1 MRESGP
7 PAPDAAGD
15 EVVERRCHVTLLFSD
30 LCDYTPMS
38 EALDPEET
46 DELRQSI
53 SRLAHEVIPKHG
65 GAINQFVG
73 DSILAVFGFPTAEE
87 DEVRRA
93 VDAALELHQ
102 AVSREWSAKPPK
114 GFRIQLHSGVHAGLV
129 FVRKGDP
136 LAGKYELTGDTVN
149 TASRLCT
156 VAGRDEILV
165 SQETLRGVEPFF
177 DVEHRGAIKL
187 KGKQRP
193 MLAYRVRGRSAA
205 ETRFDAS
212 TLRGLS
218 HFVGREAQLA
228 ALESAV
234 SSAVGGRGNALC
246 LVGDAGIGKTRLLDE
261 FKRRSTAAGL
271 TVYRGGCENYGGVAP
286 LRPFLQIAR
295 EVLPVPKLLPVEQ
308 TYLSVERGLTAIDE
322 SLRDHLP
329 AVLKLLSLK
338 PWRDTSSAEEQQLAV
353 IAATTEL
360 LLALGRARPLLLII
374 DDWQWAD
381 GASTQVLGRL
391 MRVIHDK
398 PILIV
403 IAAREVGAEDPVLG
417 PARKVELLP
426 FTEDES
432 QRAVHG
438 LLLRQ
443 VENATA
449 LRIHQRSGGNP
460 LFLEEICQSLPAS
473 GELELGISPAAVPV
487 TVRGLLQMRVERLEA
502 RPQRLLALASV
513 LGNEFPIWLLHTLS
527 DDPDLEETLEV
538 LKRFGFLYETE
549 AAGTLRFKHGIARE
563 VVYDSV
569 RVRERRRLH
578 GQVAHT
584 IKTRFSGVGLVD
596 QYEALASHYAG
607 AHDFGEALEFAELAG
622 DKAAVSSALDHARS
636 QYAAALAHVDQ
647 LPEHEELTRRWLAI
661 VPKWA
666 NACVFSPSRDQLAV
680 LTRAVTLAEK
690 VGDYGALCQAE
701 YWIGWIQ
708 YALGDQERAVSHS
721 NRALGFAERANHE
734 PLIAQLLSNLGQSH
748 AAAGRYDEALAYLER
763 GIEMK
768 RLRAGG
774 SRKATLPVG
783 FAYALGCRGLV
794 YGDRGDFN
802 AAYVQVQE
810 ALELVRD
817 SGHAVEG
824 SLLCLLGMIQLMQ
837 GRWQD
842 ALHTAAR
849 GRATAERVNGP
860 YVLAICQTVSGYA
873 RWVLE
878 RSQGALEEL
887 KRAIAWLERREIGL
901 YLGFGYAHLAHAS
914 LVANAREAASDYA
927 ARAVA
932 RAETGDPLGEALG
945 ERVLSQLHALA
956 GDRVQALAHGELA
969 VASAAR
975 RGSARDTA
983 LARLTLGELHRDWG
997 EIEASRP
1004 LLVAV
1009 RGEFEQMAMNWH
1021 RAEAERLLRLA

>member
-7 PAPDAAGD
+7 PAPDPTASD
-15 EVVERRCHVTLLFSD
+15 VVERRCHVTLLFSD

-53 SRLAHEVIPKHG
+53 GRLAHEVIPKHG

-73 DSILAVFGFPTAEE
+73 DSILAVFGLPTAEE

-93 VDAALELHQ
+93 VEAALELHQ
-102 AVSREWSAKPPK
+102 AVEQEWSAKAPQ
-114 GFRIQLHSGVHAGLV
+114 GFRIQLHSGIHAGLV

-177 DVEHRGAIKL
+177 DTELLEATKL

-193 MLAYRVRGRSAA
+193 MLAYRVRGRSSA
-205 ETRFDAS
+205 ETRFEAS

-218 HFVGREAQLA
+218 QFVGREAQLA
-228 ALESAV
+228 ALQDAV
-234 SSAVGGRGNALC
+234 SSAAAGRGNALC

-261 FKRRSTAAGL
+261 FKRRSAAAGL
-271 TVYRGGCENYGGVAP
+271 AVYRGGCESYGGVAP

-295 EVLPVPKLLPVEQ
+295 EVLPVSKLLPLEQ
-308 TYLSVERGLTAIDE
+308 MYLSVERGLSAIDE
-322 SLRDHLP
+322 ALLEHLP

-338 PWRDTSSAEEQQLAV
+338 PWQDASSAEEQQLAV

-360 LLALGRARPLLLII
+360 LLALASGAQPLLLIF

-381 GASTQVLGRL
+381 GASVQVLGRL
-391 MRVIHDK
+391 MRAIHDK
-398 PILIV
+398 PIVIV
-403 IAAREVGAEDPVLG
+403 IAAREVTPEDPVLG
-417 PARKVELLP
+417 SVRTVDLLP

-432 QRAVHG
+432 RRAVHG
-438 LLLRQ
+438 LLPRQ

-449 LRIHQRSGGNP
+449 LTIHQRSGGNP
-460 LFLEEICQSLPAS
+460 LFLEEICQSVPVG
-473 GELELGISPAAVPV
+473 GELEQGLAPAAVPI
-487 TVRGLLQMRVERLEA
+487 TVRGLLQVRVERLEA
-502 RPQRLLALASV
+502 RPAKLLALASV

-527 DDPDLEETLEV
+527 DDPDLEETLQI
-538 LKRFGFLYETE
+538 LKDFGFLHETE
-549 AAGTLRFKHGIARE
+549 AAGTLRFKHGITRE

-569 RVRERRRLH
+569 RVRERRHLH
-578 GQVAHT
+578 GQVAHA
-584 IKTRFSGVGLVD
+584 IKARFSGVGLVD
-596 QYEALASHYAG
+596 QYEALALHYAG
-607 AHDFGEALEFAELAG
+607 AHDFGEALHFAELAG
-622 DKAAVSSALDHARS
+622 DKAALSSALDRARA
-636 QYAAALAHVDQ
+636 QYAAALAHADQ
-647 LPEHEELTRRWLAI
+647 LPEHADLSRRWLAI

-666 NACVFSPSRDQLAV
+666 NACVFSPSREQLAV

-690 VGDYGALCQAE
+690 AGDYAALCQAE
-701 YWIGWIQ
+701 YWLGWIQ
-708 YALGDQERAVSHS
+708 YALGNQEEAVSHS
-721 NRALGFAERANHE
+721 KRALGLAERAGHE

-748 AAAGRYDEALAYLER
+748 AAAGRYDDAFTYLER

-768 RLRAGG
+768 RQRAGG
-774 SRKATLPVG
+774 SHKMMLPIG

-794 YGDRGDFN
+794 HGDRGDFS

-810 ALELVRD
+810 ALELMRD

-824 SLLCLLGMIQLMQ
+824 SLLCLLGMVQLMQ

-860 YVLAICQTVSGYA
+860 YVLAICQTVNGYA

-878 RSQGALEEL
+878 RSATALEEL
-887 KRAIAWLERREIGL
+887 KRAITWLERREIGL
-901 YLGFGYAHLAHAS
+901 YLGFGYAHLAHA
-914 LVANAREAASDYA
+914 LLAAGAREAAYGYA
-927 ARAVA
+927 SRAVA
-932 RAETGDPLGEALG
+932 RAKTGDPLGEALG
-945 ERVLSQLHALA
+945 ERVLSQLHALTGERA
-956 GDRVQALAHGELA
+956 EALAHIELA
-969 VASAAR
+969 LDSAAR

-983 LARLTLGELHRDWG
+983 LARLTLGELQRAFG
-997 EIEASRP
+997 EVEASRSS
-1004 LLVAV
+1004 LEAV
-1009 RGEFEQMAMNWH
+1009 RSDFEQMAMNWH
-1021 RAEAERLLRLA
+1021 RAEAERSLR